1 MSLSTQDAVRAVL
14 ANLAH
19 AWNTGDAAAYGRQFT
34 EDATYVSFDGHLLN
48 GRQAIEDVHRFL
60 FDGPL
65 RGSRMV
71 SESGEGSTIQSTSL
85 FGEDVAVAVS
95 TGGIQLAGQTEL
107 GDRESVQ
114 TLVLTRSG
122 ERWLVAAF
130 QNTRKSDDA

>member
-1 MSLSTQDAVRAVL
+1 MSLPTQDAAQAVL
-14 ANLAH
+14 AELAR
-19 AWNTGDAAAYGRQFT
+19 AWDIGDAAAYGRQFT
-34 EDATYVSFDGHLLN
+34 EGATYVSFDGHLLS

-71 SESGEGSTIQSTSL
+71 SDRGESSTIQSTSL
-85 FGEDVAVAVS
+85 LGEDVAVVVS

-107 GDRESVQ
+107 GDRDSVQ
-114 TLVLTRSG
+114 TVVLTRAG

-130 QNTRKSDDA
+130 QNTRKSDES